1 MSDYKIPDYMSRV
14 AAKKP
19 GDKLTVEEL
28 ACALY
33 EGMPHVQNLAE
44 NMARKYGKAEA
55 LSFFDLMDPEVHN
68 FWFGIAKQIIDHS
81 KEWEKNSG
89 SACCLSKREQERLK
103 SLPRV
108 ETK

>member
-1 MSDYKIPDYMSRV
+1 MDHRVPKYMQKV

-44 NMARKYGKAEA
+44 STARTHGKAQA
-55 LSFFDLMDPEVHN
+55 LSFFDLMGPDVQN
-68 FWFGIAKQIIDHS
+68 FWMGIAKQIIDHS
-81 KEWEKNSG
+81 KEWEENSG

-108 ETK
+108 QV